1 MDLPA
6 NPAGSPQPSP
16 SAEPVVPSLV
26 PAQAPQRPA
35 PRRRSIFG
43 ILVTLTLFLGLGG
56 SLLLNLLLL
65 AGHLGTDSEGSIQ
78 EKYFSHVRSGSQKVV
93 IIPVSGVILDGSD
106 SFVKHAID
114 RVSKDDA
121 VKAIVLRVDSPGGS
135 VSGSNFLYHH
145 LKKLTTDSKR
155 PMVVSM
161 GSLAASGG
169 YYVSM
174 AAGPTPDSIYAE
186 PTTWTGSIGVII
198 PHYNV
203 AGLFKEYGV
212 KEDSVASH
220 RLKNMGSLAREMT
233 DEERK
238 IFQELVDESF
248 AQFKQ
253 IIRENRPQFQK
264 DPAALDK
271 LATGQVYTAQQAKK
285 LGLIDQVGF
294 LEDAVERAIALAK
307 LDPKDVTV
315 VKYRP
320 EMSLTD
326 LLLGQARSS
335 GMDLNQLLDA
345 ASPQAYYLAN
355 HLPPLGKIRP

>member
-1 MDLPA
+1 M
-6 NPAGSPQPSP
+6 
-16 SAEPVVPSLV
+16 LV
-26 PAQAPQRPA
+26 LLLA
-35 PRRRSIFG
+35 
-43 ILVTLTLFLGLGG
+43 LGG
-56 SLLLNLLLL
+56 SLLLNLGLLV
-65 AGHLGTDSEGSIQ
+65 GRFGTDSDGSIQ
-78 EKYFSHVRSGSQKVV
+78 EKYFSHARSSSHKVV
-93 IIPVSGVILDGSD
+93 IIPISGLILEGSD
-106 SFVKHAID
+106 GFVKHAID
-114 RVSKDDA
+114 RVSKDDT

-145 LKKLTTDSKR
+145 LKMLTAKSKI

-169 YYVSM
+169 YYVAM
-174 AAGPTPDSIYAE
+174 AAGPTPDAIYAE

-198 PHYNV
+198 PHYNF
-203 AGLFKEYGV
+203 AGLLKEYGV

-233 DEERK
+233 EEERK
-238 IFQELVDESF
+238 IFQDLVDESF

-253 IIRENRPQFQK
+253 IIRENRPRFQS

-271 LATGQVYTAQQAKK
+271 LATGQVYTAQQARK
-285 LGLIDQVGF
+285 LGLIDQIGF
-294 LEDAVERAIALAK
+294 LEAAVDRAIELAK

-320 EMSLTD
+320 EMGILD
-326 LLLGQARSS
+326 LLMGQAR
-335 GMDLNQLLDA
+335 GGGLDLNQLLDA

-355 HLPPLGKIRP
+355 HLPPLGKR

>member
-1 MDLPA
+1 ML
-6 NPAGSPQPSP
+6 
-16 SAEPVVPSLV
+16 
-26 PAQAPQRPA
+26 
-35 PRRRSIFG
+35 I
-43 ILVTLTLFLGLGG
+43 LFLGLGG
-56 SLLLNLLLL
+56 SLLLNLFLL
-65 AGHLGTDSEGSIQ
+65 AGHLGTDSDGGIQ
-78 EKYFSHVRSGSQKVV
+78 EKYFSHARSGNHKVA
-93 IIPVSGVILDGSD
+93 IIPISGLILEGGD
-106 SFVKHAID
+106 SFVKHVID
-114 RVSKDDA
+114 RVAKDET

-145 LKKLTTDSKR
+145 LKQLTATSKI
-155 PMVVSM
+155 PLVVSM

-238 IFQELVDESF
+238 IFQDLVDESF
-248 AQFKQ
+248 VQFKQ
-253 IIRENRPQFQK
+253 IIRENRPRFQK

-271 LATGQVYTAQQAKK
+271 LATGQVYTAQQARK
-285 LGLIDQVGF
+285 LGLIDQIGF
-294 LEDAVERAIALAK
+294 LEDAVEQAIKLAK

-315 VKYRP
+315 IKYRP
-320 EMSLTD
+320 EISLVD
-326 LLLGQARSS
+326 LLLGQARGS
-335 GMDLNQLLDA
+335 GLDLNQLLDA

-355 HLPPLGKIRP
+355 HLPPLGKGRP

>member
-1 MDLPA
+1 MDTPA
-6 NPAGSPQPSP
+6 NAAGSPQPSP
-16 SAEPVVPSLV
+16 SAGPAAPSPVATAS
-26 PAQAPQRPA
+26 PQRAA
-35 PRRRSIFG
+35 PRHRSVFG
-43 ILVTLTLFLGLGG
+43 LLVMLVFFLGLGG
-56 SLLLNLLLL
+56 SLLLNLFLL
-65 AGHLGTDSEGSIQ
+65 AGRLGTDSDAAVQ
-78 EKYFSHVRSGSQKVV
+78 EKYFSHERSARHKVA
-93 IIPVSGVILDGSD
+93 IIPISGMILEGGDG
-106 SFVKHAID
+106 FVKHAID
-114 RVSKDDA
+114 RVSKDET
-121 VKAIVLRVDSPGGS
+121 VSAIVLRVDSPGGS

-145 LKKLTTDSKR
+145 LKNLTAKSKI

-198 PHYNV
+198 PHYNL
-203 AGLFKEYGV
+203 AGLLKEYGV

-238 IFQELVDESF
+238 IFQDLVDESF

-253 IIRENRPQFQK
+253 IIRENRPRFQS
-264 DPAALDK
+264 DPTALDK
-271 LATGQVYTAQQAKK
+271 LATGQVYTAQQARK
-285 LGLIDQVGF
+285 LGLIDSIGF
-294 LEDAVERAIALAK
+294 LEDAVDRAIKLAK

-315 VKYRP
+315 VKLRP
-320 EMSLTD
+320 ETGLLD
-326 LLLGQARSS
+326 LLLGQARGS
-335 GMDLNQLLDA
+335 GFELNQLLDA

-355 HLPPLGKIRP
+355 HLPPLVKGRP